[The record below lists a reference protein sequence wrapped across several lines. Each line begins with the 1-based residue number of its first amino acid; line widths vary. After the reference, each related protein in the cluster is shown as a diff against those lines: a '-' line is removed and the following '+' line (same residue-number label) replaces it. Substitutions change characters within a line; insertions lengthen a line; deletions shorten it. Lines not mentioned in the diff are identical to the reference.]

1 MCHLTRV
8 GMANLLI
15 EALPKGETFCDVDG
29 VAFWKVRFLII
40 FKNYY
45 NDGARKVKW
54 SQQ

>member
-15 EALPKGETFCDVDG
+15 EALPKGETFCDV
-29 VAFWKVRFLII
+29 II

>member
-29 VAFWKVRFLII
+29 VAFKKSKI
-40 FKNYY
+40 FDYF
-45 NDGARKVKW
+45 
-54 SQQ
+54 QELL